1 MKVTVCFGQLRILV
15 PCGSGN
21 LLVRDLAEQAVHR
34 YCKASG
40 QVEDTWNKTATLRSS
55 NGAILDPDDQLT
67 DVVDDREVLSA
78 TLGPIVI
85 QQPIRQGSRGTSVKA
100 DGTSASSE
108 GSPSPE
114 PIQIGSHTF
123 QPFARQ
129 AIEVTGDE
137 TEIPLQVRRGSEP
150 SLNRLPP
157 DVRTN
162 LDIVDPKRWSAAVLA
177 DSDNN
182 SKNDSYDKSGDE
194 SFLEERRVGSGRED
208 ELSAFA
214 RFVRNSN
221 RMSMQPY
228 GDFHWEDAADNAV
241 NHFRSRSQGEEPRP
255 GSMRREPVGSTCPPP
270 EPSGNAGNISERTET
285 VVLINDG
292 SALGIHVVP
301 AYDRQGRDLGLN
313 VQGVEPGGRVS
324 RDGRISAGDR
334 IIEINGRSLQY
345 VPFQRSQE
353 IFRQALQCNELQ
365 LAILKKNEPKKQR
378 IGSEERLICE
388 ENERMV
394 DKEVATISSK
404 NTKRTAEPG
413 ALNILATGNTRKIG
427 RMYEIDLVKGTKG
440 LGFSVTTRDN
450 PAGGDCPIYVKKILP
465 EGAAI
470 EDGRLKAG
478 DRLLEVNGIS
488 ITGKTQEEAVSI
500 LRSIP
505 QKGIGHLVVSRHDV
519 VESSPALPRKLG
531 VSIESLSGSS
541 NFRNKEILTLDI
553 PVHDTEKAGLGISVK
568 GKTATQDQT
577 TIDLGIFIKSV
588 INGGAASR
596 DGRLKPNDQLLS
608 VNGTPLAGMTN
619 SEAMSTLRR
628 LVHSEGPVQGCI
640 TLTVA
645 RKVGDSSGRDST
657 SSMLSNSSGCE
668 NGNKS
673 DGGVTDNS
681 GNSDSSGRT
690 VIFIG
695 ENPSANN
702 NRDSNRNQVLVL
714 PAASSEERL
723 QPPPRAPPAI
733 NPMLNRLVGTRNESY
748 FKATR
753 DTTASSQIYD
763 SSRGQRQVTGQHHKG
778 QSIYSTAQGEH
789 ILLQE
794 DYTMRNM
801 QKQRGESQESHPPT
815 YRKDSYS
822 TNDAALSD
830 RMSEKSDRPS
840 DTETLPYESQTSLEE
855 SASGFT
861 RDQPGRQSMSEK
873 RHATLDAKSTDTYQR
888 QKKAKE
894 ERTKQPDREERDEVI
909 SPRDAEIRKKK
920 ETGPSLG
927 LKKSS
932 SLESLQTRV
941 HEIRM
946 QNDSN
951 YPYMGPGVKPM
962 RSWDEREKSQPTPL
976 EEKIGKENIKDDDLR
991 SGVPQVAL
999 DLADQNLYG
1008 RTPGDV
1014 KKVSKTKK
1022 SSLLR
1027 GLGSV
1032 FRFGKHRKD
1041 DAPLEI
1047 VSRSEYADSHELSR
1061 HMLRRT
1067 LPHER
1072 LRATTE
1078 PPANEVEREESR
1090 TPADEEQRKVQE
1102 QYRRLVERGM
1112 GPPGFADLIPPS
1124 SRPRIPPSDSR
1135 GPPPYHHT
1143 QRSGDHPRTRQD
1155 LDHGESMQSLVAK
1168 DCSFSALSLESFF
1181 KLCQIGKHD
1190 SVRPASS
1197 QEIVHGRS
1205 SSFDMTKRQPTR
1217 YEPQGQPPNYV
1228 NVEEKHEQIS
1238 RRQQQYRSQRSHR
1251 ESRESKADRPISNY
1265 YEYES
1270 LQNRQSSQHHHPPRF
1285 QSDLP
1290 TIQQGSKPKPPYPLP
1305 PCPPQGYQQQT
1316 QRKQDRGYTTGYG
1329 RDKRMPLQSNI
1340 FDPLCPPR
1348 QQTQHSHPRYSQ
1360 GQSQF
1365 QVPQPVPPSIY
1376 GSDRRPGAPV
1386 LSGSK
1391 V

>member
-1 MKVTVCFGQLRILV
+1 MSLR
-15 PCGSGN
+15 N
-21 LLVRDLAEQAVHR
+21 
-34 YCKASG
+34 YCLSK
-40 QVEDTWNKTATLRSS
+40 R
-55 NGAILDPDDQLT
+55 PD
-67 DVVDDREVLSA
+67 
-78 TLGPIVI
+78 I
-85 QQPIRQGSRGTSVKA
+85 
-100 DGTSASSE
+100 
-108 GSPSPE
+108 
-114 PIQIGSHTF
+114 H
-123 QPFARQ
+123 
-129 AIEVTGDE
+129 
-137 TEIPLQVRRGSEP
+137 
-150 SLNRLPP
+150 SL
-157 DVRTN
+157 
-162 LDIVDPKRWSAAVLA
+162 
-177 DSDNN
+177 
-182 SKNDSYDKSGDE
+182 
-194 SFLEERRVGSGRED
+194 
-208 ELSAFA
+208 
-214 RFVRNSN
+214 
-221 RMSMQPY
+221 
-228 GDFHWEDAADNAV
+228 
-241 NHFRSRSQGEEPRP
+241 
-255 GSMRREPVGSTCPPP
+255 
-270 EPSGNAGNISERTET
+270 
-285 VVLINDG
+285 
-292 SALGIHVVP
+292 
-301 AYDRQGRDLGLN
+301 
-313 VQGVEPGGRVS
+313 
-324 RDGRISAGDR
+324 
-334 IIEINGRSLQY
+334 
-345 VPFQRSQE
+345 
-353 IFRQALQCNELQ
+353 
-365 LAILKKNEPKKQR
+365 
-378 IGSEERLICE
+378 
-388 ENERMV
+388 
-394 DKEVATISSK
+394 
-404 NTKRTAEPG
+404 
-413 ALNILATGNTRKIG
+413 
-427 RMYEIDLVKGTKG
+427 
-440 LGFSVTTRDN
+440 
-450 PAGGDCPIYVKKILP
+450 
-465 EGAAI
+465 
-470 EDGRLKAG
+470 
-478 DRLLEVNGIS
+478 
-488 ITGKTQEEAVSI
+488 
-500 LRSIP
+500 
-505 QKGIGHLVVSRHDV
+505 
-519 VESSPALPRKLG
+519 
-531 VSIESLSGSS
+531 
-541 NFRNKEILTLDI
+541 
-553 PVHDTEKAGLGISVK
+553 
-568 GKTATQDQT
+568 
-577 TIDLGIFIKSV
+577 
-588 INGGAASR
+588 
-596 DGRLKPNDQLLS
+596 
-608 VNGTPLAGMTN
+608 
-619 SEAMSTLRR
+619 
-628 LVHSEGPVQGCI
+628 
-640 TLTVA
+640 
-645 RKVGDSSGRDST
+645 
-657 SSMLSNSSGCE
+657 
-668 NGNKS
+668 
-673 DGGVTDNS
+673 
-681 GNSDSSGRT
+681 
-690 VIFIG
+690 
-695 ENPSANN
+695 
-702 NRDSNRNQVLVL
+702 
-714 PAASSEERL
+714 
-723 QPPPRAPPAI
+723 
-733 NPMLNRLVGTRNESY
+733 
-748 FKATR
+748 
-753 DTTASSQIYD
+753 
-763 SSRGQRQVTGQHHKG
+763 
-778 QSIYSTAQGEH
+778 
-789 ILLQE
+789 
-794 DYTMRNM
+794 
-801 QKQRGESQESHPPT
+801 
-815 YRKDSYS
+815 
-822 TNDAALSD
+822 
-830 RMSEKSDRPS
+830 
-840 DTETLPYESQTSLEE
+840 
-855 SASGFT
+855 
-861 RDQPGRQSMSEK
+861 
-873 RHATLDAKSTDTYQR
+873 
-888 QKKAKE
+888 
-894 ERTKQPDREERDEVI
+894 
-909 SPRDAEIRKKK
+909 DAEIRKKK

-1014 KKVSKTKK
+1014 KKVTKTKK

-1032 FRFGKHRKD
+1032 FRFGKHRKN

-1112 GPPGFADLIPPS
+1112 GSPGFADLTPPS